1 MPSIDDFRRRRSQRG
16 QTILLVAIS
25 MVSLLAM
32 AALAI
37 DVVTLYV
44 ARTEVQRAADAAALA
59 GAKALADSGVTT
71 LAPGDSNLPDA
82 ILLAQSM
89 AASAINAVVAATP
102 PTNPVAGAPPTLAAG
117 YPTFSP
123 MTSNNNNPRV
133 TVVLQQTNLPTF
145 FARIWGASASTT
157 SATATAEAY
166 NPSNSVGGSFT
177 PITPRC
183 VKPWLVANLDPTNPA
198 NPAAQAGFVDQTT
211 GAVVSNLATLTATP
225 FLLGA
230 DCQGAGGCTLRTKP
244 MRLLTNAGVPYGV
257 QYLPALVNSNPATDT
272 CPNCADT
279 GNNFEEGTA
288 CCNAATYSCG
298 GNANNAVWDSSINPN
313 AGGTASPA
321 ALATQCLTHASTT
334 GAGQGQD
341 TLDYPNP
348 WPSGP
353 PQITAGTANPMS
365 PQNVTTSSSIVTIPI
380 IPFGGFSDT
389 TGPVTVVGFLQA
401 FVNYV
406 NGTAPHV
413 GDINIT
419 VINVVGCST
428 QETGGFPGNGNAAIV
443 GGNGASVIPVRLIT
457 PP

>member
-1 MPSIDDFRRRRSQRG
+1 MPSTDDFRRRRSQRG
-16 QTILLVAIS
+16 QTILLIAVS

-71 LAPGDSNLPDA
+71 LQPADAADLPNAVNLA
-82 ILLAQSM
+82 ESM
-89 AASAINAVVAATP
+89 ARSAINAVVAATP
-102 PTNPVAGAPPTLAAG
+102 PINPVAGSPPTLVSINFQNNLV
-117 YPTFSP
+117 P
-123 MTSNNNNPRV
+123 NNNPIV

-157 SATATAEAY
+157 SASATAEAY

-198 NPAAQAGFVDQTT
+198 LGTPFINVAN
-211 GAVVSNLATLTATP
+211 GAVFSSLPTLTATP
-225 FLLGA
+225 FFLTPDCKGGSPFCSPRNTPMQLL
-230 DCQGAGGCTLRTKP
+230 AGGET
-244 MRLLTNAGVPYGV
+244 GV
-257 QYLPALVNSNPATDT
+257 QYLPALVTQNPAADT
-272 CPNCADT
+272 CPACADT
-279 GNNFEEGTA
+279 SNSFEEGTA

-298 GNANNAVWDSSINPN
+298 GDANNAFWDSSIDPKH
-313 AGGTASPA
+313 GGAASPA
-321 ALATQCLTHASTT
+321 VSATQCLINATDT
-334 GAGQGQD
+334 GQTPSGQD
-341 TLDYPNP
+341 TLEYPFG
-348 WPSGP
+348 WPGGP
-353 PQITAGTANPMS
+353 PQIAAGTNNPMIG
-365 PQNVTTSSSIVTIPI
+365 QNVTTSRSIVTIPI
-380 IPFGGFSDT
+380 IPPGFSTNT

-406 NGTAPHV
+406 NGTPPHV

-419 VINVVGCST
+419 VMNVVGCST
-428 QETGGFPGNGNAAIV
+428 QETGGLPGNGNPAIV